1 MKDTLTSFAKSV
13 SQDFGDQIL
22 RPSDQPPDDVLVYC
36 LVRELQYHIIIY
48 NGHVTYIYDLLSLTL
63 FIKKTEV
70 HIQYVQSDQQEF

>member
-36 LVRELQYHIIIY
+36 LVRELQCHIIY
-48 NGHVTYIYDLLSLTL
+48 NRHVTYIYDLLSLTL
-63 FIKKTEV
+63 FIKKNTEV
-70 HIQYVQSDQQEF
+70 HLYVQSDQQ